1 MLLHR
6 LYDDGLAQASY
17 LLACEKSREA
27 IVLDPNR
34 DAEQYIRLAGSLG
47 LRIAH
52 VTETHVHADFVSG
65 ALELAARTGAMLH
78 LSGEGAEHGYAYDA
92 EHGASMLADGDV
104 LELGMIRLEAVHTP
118 GHTPEHVTFV
128 VTDTVVGDMPV
139 GAFTGD
145 FLFVGD
151 VGRPDL
157 LERAVGVAGS
167 ARDAAAQLFR
177 SLRKFAERPDFLQIW
192 PGHGAGSACGKSL
205 SATPQSTL
213 GYERLGNWALQIA
226 DEAEFVRRVLEDQTE
241 PPAYFAEM
249 KRVNRKGPRRLDTVR
264 PPAHATAR
272 DIATALQT
280 GGVIIDTRPAPVFA
294 REHIAG
300 TLSVPLGKSFA
311 TWAGS
316 VVPYGVPLYVVT
328 DIAPPSL
335 PDAALRQLSLIGFDE
350 VRGWAAWDALSDW
363 SDPDFPR
370 AGMRQVTV
378 EELRQNIG
386 DAQVLDVRN
395 AVEWRDGHLAGAKH
409 IPLAELRARMSEL
422 DPARP
427 VVVHCQ
433 GGSRSAVAASVLEA
447 GGIKSVGNLTGGY
460 AGWKKAGF
468 PVEGGA
474 RK

>member
-17 LLACEKSREA
+17 LLACERSREA
-27 IVLDPNR
+27 IVIDPNR
-34 DAEQYIRLAGSLG
+34 DPGQYTRLAASLG
-47 LRIAH
+47 LKITH

-65 ALELAARTGAMLH
+65 ALELAAKTGATLH
-78 LSGEGAEHGYAYDA
+78 VSGADPEHGYAY
-92 EHGASMLADGDV
+92 EPGHGARALADGDV
-104 LELGMIRLEAVHTP
+104 IELGRIRIEAVHTP
-118 GHTPEHVTFV
+118 GHTPEHMSFV
-128 VTDTVVGDMPV
+128 VADTAVSEVPL

-145 FLFVGD
+145 FIFVGD

-167 ARDAAAQLFR
+167 SGEAAAQLFH
-177 SLRKFAERPDFLQIW
+177 SLRAFAQRPDFLQIW

-213 GYERLGNWALQIA
+213 GYERLGNWALQIE

-264 PPAHATAR
+264 APAQVTAP
-272 DIATALQT
+272 DLGAALQA
-280 GGVIIDTRPAPVFA
+280 GCVIVDTRPAAVFA

-300 TLSVPLGKSFA
+300 SLNVPLGKSFT

-316 VVPYGVPLYVVT
+316 VVPYDAPLYVLT
-328 DIAPPSL
+328 DIAPPDL
-335 PDAALRQLSLIGFDE
+335 AGAALRQMSLIGLDE
-350 VRGWAAWDALSDW
+350 IRGWTTWEALADW
-363 SDPDFPR
+363 NDPNFPLI
-370 AGMRQVTV
+370 ATPQMSV
-378 EELRQNIG
+378 EELMQSAAS
-386 DAQVLDVRN
+386 AQVLDVRN
-395 AVEWRDGHLAGAKH
+395 AVEWRDGHLDGATH
-409 IPLAELRARMSEL
+409 IPLADLRRRMSEL

-433 GGSRSAVAASVLEA
+433 GGGRSAVAASLLQS
-447 GGIKSVGNLTGGY
+447 GGMTSVTNLTGGY
-460 AGWKKAGF
+460 AAWRKAGF
-468 PVEGGA
+468 PVEVDAG
-474 RK
+474 R

>member
-27 IVLDPNR
+27 IVIDPNR
-34 DAEQYIRLAGSLG
+34 DPEKYTRLAASLG

-65 ALELAARTGAMLH
+65 ALELAARTGATLH
-78 LSGEGAEHGYAYDA
+78 LSGADPEHGYAYDA
-92 EHGASMLADGDV
+92 AHGARALADGDV
-104 LELGMIRLEAVHTP
+104 LEVGAVRIEAVHTP
-118 GHTPEHVTFV
+118 GHTPEHITFV
-128 VTDTVVGDMPV
+128 VTDTAAGEMPV

-167 ARDAAAQLFR
+167 SRAAAAQLFR
-177 SLRKFAERPDFLQIW
+177 SLQAFVKRPDYLQIW

-213 GYERLGNWALQIA
+213 GYERLGNWALQVK
-226 DEAEFVRRVLEDQTE
+226 DEDEFVRRVLEDQTE

-249 KRVNRKGPRRLDTVR
+249 KRVNRKGARRLDTVR
-264 PPAHATAR
+264 APVETGAA
-272 DIATALQT
+272 DIATALRT
-280 GGVIIDTRPAPVFA
+280 ESVIIDTRPAALFA

-300 TLSVPLGKSFA
+300 TLNVPLGKSFA

-328 DIAPPSL
+328 DIAPPDL

-350 VRGWAAWDALSDW
+350 VRGWAAWDALADW

-370 AGMRQVTV
+370 AGTRQMSV
-378 EELRQNIG
+378 EELKQSRG

-395 AVEWRDGHLAGAKH
+395 AVEWRDGHLAGATH
-409 IPLAELRARMSEL
+409 IPLAELRARMGEL
-422 DPARP
+422 DPTRP

-433 GGSRSAVAASVLEA
+433 GGGRSAVAASVLEA
-447 GGIKSVGNLTGGY
+447 GGIKEVSNLTGGY
-460 AGWKKAGF
+460 AGWRKAGF

-474 RK
+474 GQ